1 MLTEYCS
8 PGSWQSLTAPQIEVL
23 YTALEDFLPAPHPQ
37 TTDVHMSKLVAH
49 TYRASRSMQSSSPSD
64 LRSER
69 GWR

>member
-37 TTDVHMSKLVAH
+37 TADEHMSKLVAH
-49 TYRASRSMQSSSPSD
+49 IYMASRSMRSSSP
-64 LRSER
+64 LEMRSER
-69 GWR
+69 GRR